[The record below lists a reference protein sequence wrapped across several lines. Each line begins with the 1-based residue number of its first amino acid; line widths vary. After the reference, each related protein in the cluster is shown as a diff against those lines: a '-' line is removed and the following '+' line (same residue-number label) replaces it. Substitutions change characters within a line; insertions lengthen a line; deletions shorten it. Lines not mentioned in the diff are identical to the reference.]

1 MICLQE
7 RMMYKMESR
16 VLLTRL
22 TIALVGF
29 DKLIHQ
35 LGRYPRHIMLNTEG
49 RVDQTPN
56 SKNADSCEPICWSE
70 CPG

>member
-29 DKLIHQ
+29 DKFTKALPLLLSLALIVELGIVLIHAT
-35 LGRYPRHIMLNTEG
+35 LEGMPKVLNW
-49 RVDQTPN
+49 V
-56 SKNADSCEPICWSE
+56 KV
-70 CPG
+70 